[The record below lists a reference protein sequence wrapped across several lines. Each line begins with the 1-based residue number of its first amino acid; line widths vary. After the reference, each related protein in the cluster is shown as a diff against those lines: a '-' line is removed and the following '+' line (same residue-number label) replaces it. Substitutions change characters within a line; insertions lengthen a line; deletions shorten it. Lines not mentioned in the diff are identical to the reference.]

1 MHCLRVRERRRV
13 TLKMKATAGSEIF
26 FVFASFF
33 LKTVHAI
40 VKRNSHARRRKS
52 FLLVLDRIS
61 VLFPSCARNV
71 MRNVCTYVCRCI
83 FHCRSRPL
91 VPRDFLK
98 NCDGELN
105 CEASGKERG
114 SFKIESSSEFHFVQ
128 FFSSFRNSLSSWKIR
143 FNSWLRNGKQL
154 KA

>member
-13 TLKMKATAGSEIF
+13 TLKIKTTAGSEIF

-61 VLFPSCARNV
+61 VLFPSCARRYICV
-71 MRNVCTYVCRCI
+71 IYIHMYVYVYFIVVVVRLC
-83 FHCRSRPL
+83 L
-91 VPRDFLK
+91 VTF
-98 NCDGELN
+98 
-105 CEASGKERG
+105 
-114 SFKIESSSEFHFVQ
+114 
-128 FFSSFRNSLSSWKIR
+128 
-143 FNSWLRNGKQL
+143 
-154 KA
+154 